1 MSVQLVDDADVG
13 YAAAFIAFTNIR
25 RDEPF
30 DEKFYQG
37 IAASLAEDIAQWNIR
52 SLKARYPE
60 ETYPDDRW
68 SPEEERA
75 HLDSCADHAR
85 KVLKLFAQN
94 GDRLWSPS
102 PLTLDVLKDA
112 SDSIDHIEYNSANA
126 RGFRDSNT
134 ARRLLE
140 ARRPLLRMMIRS
152 INRRSAA

>member
-1 MSVQLVDDADVG
+1 MSVQLVDDADAG
-13 YAAAFIAFTNIR
+13 YVAAFIAFANIR

-37 IAASLAEDIAQWNIR
+37 LAASLAEDIARWNIR

-60 ETYPDDRW
+60 ETFPDDRW

-75 HLDSCADHAR
+75 HLDSCADQAR
-85 KVLKLFAQN
+85 KVLNLFAQN
-94 GDRLWSPS
+94 GDRLWSPR
-102 PLTLDVLKDA
+102 PLTLQVLKDV

-126 RGFRDSNT
+126 RGFRDSNA

-140 ARRPLLRMMIRS
+140 ARRPLLRMMIRW
-152 INRRSAA
+152 INRGEAA